1 MGAGEL
7 HRLVEAAFNAG
18 DVDALV
24 ALYEADAIM
33 GTPDGSFVRGLE
45 AIREQWAGFV
55 ALNGR
60 ITMETRHAVEV
71 GDLALLRNDW
81 HFVAGEMEFSSQ
93 TAEVA
98 RRQGDGAWRYVIDNP
113 YGAAPVE

>member
-1 MGAGEL
+1 
-7 HRLVEAAFNAG
+7 
-18 DVDALV
+18 VDALV

-33 GTPDGSFVRGLE
+33 GTTYGSFVSGLE
-45 AIREQWAGFV
+45 AIGEQWAGFV

-98 RRQGDGAWRYVIDNP
+98 RRQGDGTWRYVIDHP
-113 YGAAPVE
+113 YGAAPAE